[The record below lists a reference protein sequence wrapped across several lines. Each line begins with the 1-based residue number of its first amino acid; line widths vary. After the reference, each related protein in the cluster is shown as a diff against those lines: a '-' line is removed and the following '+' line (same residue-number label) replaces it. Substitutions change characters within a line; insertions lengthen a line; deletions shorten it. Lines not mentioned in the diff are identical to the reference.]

1 MEGPQTGVREVVS
14 GVSKTEVT
22 VGGRTISFETGR
34 LAKQASGSVLVRT
47 GDTMVLVTA
56 VVAASERNVDF
67 FPLTVDIEAGMY
79 AAGKIPGGFIKK
91 EGRPSDQSILNA
103 RLIDRP
109 IRPLWPKGFNRETHI
124 VATVLSVDKK
134 NPYDVLALT
143 GASAALCLS
152 EAPFGGPVGA
162 VRVAKVEGEWV
173 VNPTYEEID
182 QSPINLV
189 VAGTKDAIG
198 MVEAGCDEVDEADI
212 VAALEVA
219 HEAIKG
225 ICSGISAWAAEVGV
239 PKMEF
244 TPKVADRGLME
255 KIKESYGDRLIEAC
269 NVLDKH
275 GRAGALAALKQELV
289 SGWLPE
295 DATEEQIAEAAGVS
309 KAFDAVEKEHVR
321 KTIAV
326 DKKRP
331 DARGVDEIRPISCE
345 VSVAPR
351 THGSGLFTRGQTQ
364 VMTLLTLGAARDEQR
379 VDGLDIEE
387 SKRFMHHY
395 KFPPFSVGETG
406 FMRGPGR
413 REIGHGALAERAL
426 VPVVP
431 DEEQFP
437 YTIRLVSETLE
448 SNGSSSMASVCAS
461 TLAMMDAGVPIARP
475 VAGIAMGLIKEGDD
489 YVVLTDIA
497 GVEDHLGD
505 MDFKVAGTDRG
516 ITALQMDIKI
526 TGVTFEIMRDALA
539 RARKARLFIL
549 DRIAE
554 ALSGPRPE
562 LSEFAPRIATIRIDP
577 EKIGAVIGKGGET
590 IRGMEAEFECTI
602 DVAEDGLIKVFATDG
617 KLGDQCIQRIN
628 LLTRETQ
635 VGDIVEGHVASTTS
649 FGAFV
654 TLKPGT
660 DGLVHISRLADR
672 RVATVEEV
680 VNRGDLVRVEV
691 LDVQQQ
697 PGGKEKISLRLLEN
711 LSKKD
716 D

>member
-1 MEGPQTGVREVVS
+1 VTSGVSTREVV
-14 GVSKTEVT
+14 
-22 VGGRTISFETGR
+22 VGDKKISFETGR
-34 LAKQASGSVLVRT
+34 LAKQASGAVVVRS

-56 VVAASERNVDF
+56 VVAATERNVDF
-67 FPLTVDIEAGMY
+67 FPLTVDVEAGMY

-91 EGRPSDQSILNA
+91 EGRPSDQAILNA

-134 NPYDVLALT
+134 NPYDVLALV
-143 GASAALCLS
+143 GASAALSLS
-152 EAPFGGPVGA
+152 EAPFRGPVGA
-162 VRVAKVEGEWV
+162 VRVAKVDGEWV
-173 VNPTYEEID
+173 VNPTYEQIE
-182 QSPINLV
+182 QSPVNLV
-189 VAGTKDAIG
+189 VAGTRDAIG
-198 MVEAGCDEVDEADI
+198 MVEAGCDEVDESDI
-212 VAALEVA
+212 IAGLEVA
-219 HEAIKG
+219 HEAIKRQVDE
-225 ICSGISAWAAEVGV
+225 IAAWAAEVGV

-244 TPKVADRGLME
+244 AEKLPDRTLMDKIRVRAGAD
-255 KIKESYGDRLIEAC
+255 IEAAS

-275 GRAGALAALKQELV
+275 GRADALAALKQEVIAALV
-289 SGWLPE
+289 AE
-295 DATEEQIAEAAGVS
+295 DATQEVPDPALAAQLA
-309 KAFDAVEKEHVR
+309 KAFDAVEKEAVR
-321 KTIAV
+321 RSIAV

-331 DARGVDEIRPISCE
+331 DGRGADEIRAISCE
-345 VSVAPR
+345 VGVAPR

-364 VMTLLTLGAARDEQR
+364 VLTLLTLGAARDEQR
-379 VDGLDIEE
+379 IDGLDVEE

-426 VPVVP
+426 SPLIP
-431 DEEQFP
+431 DEETFP

-461 TLAMMDAGVPIARP
+461 TLALLDAGVPVERP

-505 MDFKVAGTDRG
+505 MDFKVAGTDQG

-526 TGVTFEIMRDALA
+526 SGVTFEIMRDALA

-549 DRIAE
+549 DRIA
-554 ALSGPRPE
+554 AAITGPRPE

-577 EKIGAVIGKGGET
+577 EKIGVVIGKGGET

-617 KLGDQCIQRIN
+617 KLGDGCIERIN

-635 VGDIVEGHVASTTS
+635 VGDIVEGRVASTTS

-660 DGLVHISRLADR
+660 DGLVHISRLADH
-672 RVATVEEV
+672 RVATVEDV

-691 LDVQQQ
+691 LEVQMQ
-697 PGGKEKISLRLLEN
+697 GGKEKISLRLLEN
-711 LSKKD
+711 LSKKEG
-716 D
+716 

>member
-1 MEGPQTGVREVVS
+1 VAS

-22 VGGRTISFETGR
+22 LGDKKISFETGK
-34 LAKQASGSVLVRT
+34 LAKQASGAVVVRS

-56 VVAASERNVDF
+56 VVASTERNVDF
-67 FPLTVDIEAGMY
+67 FPLTVDVEAGMY

-109 IRPLWPKGFNRETHI
+109 IRPLWPKGFNKETHI
-124 VATVLSVDKK
+124 VATVLSVDKT
-134 NPYDVLALT
+134 NPYDVLAVA

-152 EAPFGGPVGA
+152 EAPFQGPVGA
-162 VRVAKVEGEWV
+162 VRVAKVDGSWV
-173 VNPTYEEID
+173 VNPTFEEID
-182 QSPINLV
+182 QSPVNLV
-189 VAGTKDAIG
+189 VAGTSEAIG
-198 MVEAGCDEVDEADI
+198 MVEAGCEEVDEADI
-212 VAALEVA
+212 LAGLEVA
-219 HEAIKG
+219 HEAIKKECAA
-225 ICSGISAWAAEVGV
+225 ITAWAAEVGV

-244 TPKVADRGLME
+244 VEKLPDRLLMD
-255 KIKESYGDRLIEAC
+255 KIKARFAGDLQAAS

-275 GRAGALAALKQELV
+275 ERANAVAAVKQDCLATWPPAEGCADPAGETAALA
-289 SGWLPE
+289 
-295 DATEEQIAEAAGVS
+295 
-309 KAFDAVEKEHVR
+309 KAYDAVEKETVR
-321 KTIAV
+321 RAIAV

-331 DARGVDEIRPISCE
+331 DGRGVDEIRQIDCD
-345 VSVAPR
+345 VRVAPR

-364 VMTLLTLGAARDEQR
+364 VLTLLTLGAARDEQR
-379 VDGLDIEE
+379 IDGLDIEE

-426 VPVVP
+426 VPVIP
-431 DEEQFP
+431 DEEAFP

-461 TLAMMDAGVPIARP
+461 TLALMDAGVPIARP
-475 VAGIAMGLIKEGDD
+475 VAGIAMGLIKEKDD

-505 MDFKVAGTDRG
+505 MDFKVAGTDKG

-526 TGVTFEIMRDALA
+526 KGVTFAIMKDALE
-539 RARKARLFIL
+539 RARKARLFLL
-549 DRIAE
+549 DKITQAISAPRE
-554 ALSGPRPE
+554 QLSD
-562 LSEFAPRIATIRIDP
+562 FAPRIGTIRIDP
-577 EKIGAVIGKGGET
+577 DKIGAVIGKGGET
-590 IRGMEAEFECTI
+590 IRGMEAEFDCTI
-602 DVAEDGLIKVFATDG
+602 DVAEDGLVKVFASDG
-617 KLGDQCIQRIN
+617 KLGDACIERIG
-628 LLTRETQ
+628 LLTRDTQ
-635 VGDIVEGHVASTTS
+635 VGDIVEGRVASTTS

-660 DGLVHISRLADR
+660 DGLIHISRLADH
-672 RVATVEEV
+672 RVNVVEDV

-697 PGGKEKISLRLLEN
+697 GGKEKISLRLLEN
-711 LSKKD
+711 ISAKEGRAS
-716 D
+716 

>member
-1 MEGPQTGVREVVS
+1 VSS
-14 GVSKTEVT
+14 GVSTTQVT
-22 VGGRTISFETGR
+22 AGDRIITFETGR
-34 LAKQASGSVLVRT
+34 LAKQASGAVLVRS

-56 VVAASERNVDF
+56 VVAATERNVDF
-67 FPLTVDIEAGMY
+67 FPLTVDVEAGMY

-134 NPYDVLALT
+134 NPYDVLAVT

-152 EAPFGGPVGA
+152 EAPFMGPVGA
-162 VRVAKVEGEWV
+162 VRVAKIDGAWV

-182 QSPINLV
+182 LSPVNLV

-198 MVEAGCDEVDEADI
+198 MVEAGCEEVDEADI
-212 VAALEVA
+212 IAGLEVA

-225 ICSGISAWAAEVGV
+225 ICAGISAWAAEVGV

-244 TPKVADRGLME
+244 AEKLPDRALME
-255 KIKESYGDRLIEAC
+255 KIKARAGAEIVEAC
-269 NVLDKH
+269 YLPDKH
-275 GRAGALAALKQELV
+275 GRADALANLKQDLATT
-289 SGWLPE
+289 WAPE
-295 DATEEQIAEAAGVS
+295 GASEEQAAEAALVA
-309 KAFDAVEKEHVR
+309 KTFDAVEKEIVR
-321 KTIAV
+321 RSIAV
-326 DKKRP
+326 EKKRP
-331 DARGVDEIRPISCE
+331 DGRGVDEIRPISCE

-364 VMTLLTLGAARDEQR
+364 VLTLLTLGAARDEQR
-379 VDGLDIEE
+379 IDGLDIEE

-426 VPVVP
+426 VPLVP
-431 DEEQFP
+431 NEETFP

-461 TLAMMDAGVPIARP
+461 TLALMDAGVPIERP

-505 MDFKVAGTDRG
+505 MDFKVAGTDKG

-526 TGVTFEIMRDALA
+526 SGVTFDIMRDALA

-554 ALSGPRPE
+554 AISGPRPE
-562 LSEFAPRIATIRIDP
+562 LSDFAPRIGTVRIDP
-577 EKIGAVIGKGGET
+577 EKIGMVIGKGGET

-617 KLGDQCIQRIN
+617 KLGDACVERIS
-628 LLTRETQ
+628 LLTRETEA
-635 VGDIVEGHVASTTS
+635 GDIVEGRVASTTS

-660 DGLVHISRLADR
+660 DGLIHISRLSDR

-711 LSKKD
+711 LSKKEG
-716 D
+716 

>member
-1 MEGPQTGVREVVS
+1 MAS
-14 GVSKTEVT
+14 GVSRTEVT
-22 VGGRTISFETGR
+22 VGDKTISFETGQ
-34 LAKQASGSVLVRT
+34 LAKQASGAVVVRT

-56 VVAASERNVDF
+56 VVAANERNVDF
-67 FPLTVDIEAGMY
+67 FPLTVDVEAGMY

-91 EGRPSDQSILNA
+91 EGRASDQSILNA

-134 NPYDVLALT
+134 NPYDVLAVT

-152 EAPFGGPVGA
+152 EAPFGGPVAA
-162 VRVAKVEGEWV
+162 VRVVKVDDAWI
-173 VNPTYEEID
+173 VNPTYEEIE
-182 QSPINLV
+182 QSPVNLV

-198 MVEAGCDEVDEADI
+198 MVEAGCEEVDEADI
-212 VAALEVA
+212 IAGIEVA
-219 HEAIKG
+219 HDAIKK
-225 ICSGISAWAAEVGV
+225 ICAVITTWAAEVGV

-244 TPKVADRGLME
+244 APRVPDRALMDKVNARVGS
-255 KIKESYGDRLIEAC
+255 KIAEAS

-275 GRAGALAALKQELV
+275 GRSDALAALKQELV
-289 SGWLPE
+289 ANWLPAE
-295 DATEEQIAEAAGVS
+295 PSEAEIAEAASVA
-309 KAFDAVEKEHVR
+309 KAFDAVEKEYVR
-321 KTIAV
+321 RSIAV

-331 DARGVDEIRPISCE
+331 DGRGADEIRQITCD
-345 VSVAPR
+345 VSYAPR
-351 THGSGLFTRGQTQ
+351 THGSGLFTRGETQ
-364 VMTLLTLGAARDEQR
+364 VLTLLTLGAARDEQR
-379 VDGLDIEE
+379 IDGLDIEE

-395 KFPPFSVGETG
+395 KFPPFSVGEAG

-431 DEEQFP
+431 DEEKFP

-461 TLAMMDAGVPIARP
+461 TLALMDAGVPIASP
-475 VAGIAMGLIKEGDD
+475 VAGIAMGLVKEGDD

-505 MDFKVAGTDRG
+505 MDFKVAGTAQG

-526 TGVTFEIMRDALA
+526 TGVTFDIMRDALA
-539 RARKARLFIL
+539 RAKKARLFIL
-549 DRIAE
+549 DR
-554 ALSGPRPE
+554 
-562 LSEFAPRIATIRIDP
+562 
-577 EKIGAVIGKGGET
+577 
-590 IRGMEAEFECTI
+590 
-602 DVAEDGLIKVFATDG
+602 IKVFATDG
-617 KLGDQCIQRIN
+617 KLGDGCIERIG

-635 VGDIVEGHVASTTS
+635 VGDIVDGRVASTTS

-660 DGLVHISRLADR
+660 DGLVHISRLADH
-672 RVATVEEV
+672 RVNVVEDV

-691 LDVQQQ
+691 LDVQIQ
-697 PGGKEKISLRLLEN
+697 GGKEKISLKLLEN
-711 LSKKD
+711 LSKGLDSK
-716 D
+716 

>member
-1 MEGPQTGVREVVS
+1 MTSGVSTREVV
-14 GVSKTEVT
+14 
-22 VGGRTISFETGR
+22 VGDKKISFETGR
-34 LAKQASGSVLVRT
+34 LAKQASGAVVVRS

-56 VVAASERNVDF
+56 VVAATERNVDF
-67 FPLTVDIEAGMY
+67 FPLTVDVEAGMY

-91 EGRPSDQSILNA
+91 EGRPSDQAILNA

-134 NPYDVLALT
+134 NPYDVLALV
-143 GASAALCLS
+143 GASAALSLS
-152 EAPFGGPVGA
+152 EAPFRGPVGA
-162 VRVAKVEGEWV
+162 VRVAKVDGEWV
-173 VNPTYEEID
+173 VNPTYEQIE
-182 QSPINLV
+182 QSPVNLV
-189 VAGTKDAIG
+189 VAGTRDAIG
-198 MVEAGCDEVDEADI
+198 MVEAGCDEVDESDI
-212 VAALEVA
+212 IAGLEVA
-219 HEAIKG
+219 HEAIKRQVDE
-225 ICSGISAWAAEVGV
+225 IAAWAAEVGV

-244 TPKVADRGLME
+244 AEKLPDRTLMDKIRVRVGAD
-255 KIKESYGDRLIEAC
+255 IEAAS

-275 GRAGALAALKQELV
+275 GRADALAALKQEVIAALV
-289 SGWLPE
+289 AE
-295 DATEEQIAEAAGVS
+295 DATQEVPDPALAAQLA
-309 KAFDAVEKEHVR
+309 KAFDAVEKETVR
-321 KTIAV
+321 RSIAV

-331 DARGVDEIRPISCE
+331 DGRGADEIRAISCE
-345 VSVAPR
+345 VGVAPR

-364 VMTLLTLGAARDEQR
+364 VLTLLTLGAARDEQR
-379 VDGLDIEE
+379 IDGLDLEE

-426 VPVVP
+426 SPLIP
-431 DEEQFP
+431 DEETFP

-461 TLAMMDAGVPIARP
+461 TLALLDAGVPVERP

-505 MDFKVAGTDRG
+505 MDFKVAGTEQG

-526 TGVTFEIMRDALA
+526 SGVTFEIMRDALA

-549 DRIAE
+549 DRIA
-554 ALSGPRPE
+554 AAITGPRPE

-577 EKIGAVIGKGGET
+577 EKIGVVIGKGGET

-617 KLGDQCIQRIN
+617 KLGDGCIERIN

-635 VGDIVEGHVASTTS
+635 VGDIVEGRVASTTS

-660 DGLVHISRLADR
+660 DGLVHISRLADH
-672 RVATVEEV
+672 RVATVEDV

-691 LDVQQQ
+691 LEVQMQ
-697 PGGKEKISLRLLEN
+697 GGKEKISLRLLEN
-711 LSKKD
+711 LSKKEG
-716 D
+716 

>member
-1 MEGPQTGVREVVS
+1 VGS
-14 GVSKTEVT
+14 GVSRTEVT
-22 VGGRTISFETGR
+22 LGDKKISFETGR
-34 LAKQASGSVLVRT
+34 LAKQASGAVVVRS

-56 VVAASERNVDF
+56 VVASNERNVDF
-67 FPLTVDIEAGMY
+67 FPLTVDVEAGMY
-79 AAGKIPGGFIKK
+79 AAGKIPGGFIKR
-91 EGRPSDQSILNA
+91 EGRASDQAILNA

-109 IRPLWPKGFNRETHI
+109 IRPLWPKGFNKETHI
-124 VATVLSVDKK
+124 VATVLSVDKT
-134 NPYDVLALT
+134 NPYDVLAVA
-143 GASAALCLS
+143 GASAALSIS
-152 EAPFGGPVGA
+152 EAPFDGPVGA
-162 VRVAKVEGEWV
+162 VRVAKVDGSWV
-173 VNPTYEEID
+173 VNPTYDEID
-182 QSPINLV
+182 RSPVNLV
-189 VAGTKDAIG
+189 VAGTSQAIG
-198 MVEAGCDEVDEADI
+198 MVEAGCEEVDEADI
-212 VAALEVA
+212 LAGLEVA
-219 HEAIKG
+219 HEAIKKQVEA
-225 ICSGISAWAAEVGV
+225 IRVWAAEVGV

-244 TPKVADRGLME
+244 AAKLPDALLMD
-255 KIKESYGDRLIEAC
+255 KIRARFGGQIEQAS

-275 GRAGALAALKQELV
+275 ERSNAVAAVKQEVLAAWPPAE
-289 SGWLPE
+289 GAE
-295 DATEEQIAEAAGVS
+295 DAVAEAAALA
-309 KAFDAVEKEHVR
+309 KAFDAVEKETVR
-321 KTIAV
+321 RVIAV

-331 DARGVDEIRPISCE
+331 DGRAVDEIRAIDCD
-345 VSVAPR
+345 VRVAPR

-364 VMTLLTLGAARDEQR
+364 VLTLLTLGAARDEQR
-379 VDGLDIEE
+379 IDGLDIEE

-395 KFPPFSVGETG
+395 KFPPFSVGEAG

-426 VPVVP
+426 SPLIP
-431 DEEQFP
+431 DEEAFP

-461 TLAMMDAGVPIARP
+461 TLALMDAGVPIARP
-475 VAGIAMGLIKEGDD
+475 VAGIAMGLVKEKDE

-526 TGVTFEIMRDALA
+526 TGVTFAIMKDALE

-549 DRIAE
+549 DKITSAIS
-554 ALSGPRPE
+554 APRSE

-617 KLGDQCIQRIN
+617 KLGDGCIERIG

-635 VGDIVEGHVASTTS
+635 VGDIVEGRVASTTS

-680 VNRGDLVRVEV
+680 VNRGDLVKVEV

-697 PGGKEKISLRLLEN
+697 GGKEKISLRLLEN
-711 LSKKD
+711 LSAKEGSAD
-716 D
+716 

>member
-1 MEGPQTGVREVVS
+1 MAS

-22 VGGRTISFETGR
+22 LGDKKISFETGK
-34 LAKQASGSVLVRT
+34 LAKQASGAVVVRS

-56 VVAASERNVDF
+56 VVASTERNVDF
-67 FPLTVDIEAGMY
+67 FPLTVDVEAGMY

-109 IRPLWPKGFNRETHI
+109 IRPLWPKGFNKETHI
-124 VATVLSVDKK
+124 VATVLSVDKT
-134 NPYDVLALT
+134 NPYDVLAVA

-152 EAPFGGPVGA
+152 EAPFQGPVGA
-162 VRVAKVEGEWV
+162 VRVAKVDGSWV
-173 VNPTYEEID
+173 VNPTFEEID
-182 QSPINLV
+182 QSPVNLV
-189 VAGTKDAIG
+189 VAGTSEAIG
-198 MVEAGCDEVDEADI
+198 MVEAGCEEVDEADI
-212 VAALEVA
+212 LAGLEVA
-219 HEAIKG
+219 HEAIKKECAA
-225 ICSGISAWAAEVGV
+225 ITAWAAEVGV

-244 TPKVADRGLME
+244 VEKLPDRLLMD
-255 KIKESYGDRLIEAC
+255 KIKARFAGDLQAAS

-275 GRAGALAALKQELV
+275 ERANAVAAVKQDCLATWPPAEGCADPAGETAALA
-289 SGWLPE
+289 
-295 DATEEQIAEAAGVS
+295 
-309 KAFDAVEKEHVR
+309 KAYDAVEKETVR
-321 KTIAV
+321 RAIAV

-331 DARGVDEIRPISCE
+331 DGRGVDEIRQIDCD
-345 VSVAPR
+345 VRVAPR

-364 VMTLLTLGAARDEQR
+364 VLTLLTLGAARDEQR
-379 VDGLDIEE
+379 IDGLDIEE

-426 VPVVP
+426 VPVIP
-431 DEEQFP
+431 DEEAFP

-461 TLAMMDAGVPIARP
+461 TLALMDAGVPIARP
-475 VAGIAMGLIKEGDD
+475 VAGIAMGLIKEKDD

-505 MDFKVAGTDRG
+505 MDFKVAGTDKG

-526 TGVTFEIMRDALA
+526 KGVTFAIMKDALE
-539 RARKARLFIL
+539 RARKARLFLL
-549 DRIAE
+549 DKITQAISAPRE
-554 ALSGPRPE
+554 QLSD
-562 LSEFAPRIATIRIDP
+562 FAPRIGTIRIDP
-577 EKIGAVIGKGGET
+577 DKIGAVIGKGGET
-590 IRGMEAEFECTI
+590 IRGMEAEFDCTI
-602 DVAEDGLIKVFATDG
+602 DVAEDGLVKVFASDG
-617 KLGDQCIQRIN
+617 KLGDACIERIG
-628 LLTRETQ
+628 LLTRDTQ
-635 VGDIVEGHVASTTS
+635 VGDIVEGRVASTTS

-660 DGLVHISRLADR
+660 DGLIHISRLADH
-672 RVATVEEV
+672 RVNVVEDV
-680 VNRGDLVRVEV
+680 VNRGDLMRVEV

-697 PGGKEKISLRLLEN
+697 GGKEKISLRLLEN
-711 LSKKD
+711 ISAKEGRAS
-716 D
+716 

>member
-1 MEGPQTGVREVVS
+1 MAS
-14 GVSKTEVT
+14 GISAVEVT
-22 VGGRTISFETGR
+22 VGDRKITFETGK
-34 LAKQASGSVLVRT
+34 LAKQASGAVVVRS

-56 VVAASERNVDF
+56 VVAATERNVDF
-67 FPLTVDIEAGMY
+67 FPLTVDVEAGMY

-91 EGRPSDQSILNA
+91 EGRPSDQAILNA

-124 VATVLSVDKK
+124 VATVLSVDRT
-134 NPYDVLALT
+134 NPYDVLALV
-143 GASAALCLS
+143 GASAALSLS
-152 EAPFGGPVGA
+152 EAPFHGPVGA
-162 VRVAKVEGEWV
+162 VRVAKIDGAWV

-182 QSPINLV
+182 QSPVNLV
-189 VAGTKDAIG
+189 VAGTADAIG

-212 VAALEVA
+212 IAGLEVA
-219 HEAIKG
+219 HEAIKKQVEV
-225 ICSGISAWAAEVGV
+225 IRQWASEVGV

-244 TPKVADRGLME
+244 AEKLPDQLLMD
-255 KIKESYGDRLIEAC
+255 KIKARFAGEIVQASS
-269 NVLDKH
+269 VLDKH
-275 GRAGALAALKQELV
+275 DRANAVAAVKQQALAAWPP
-289 SGWLPE
+289 SPE
-295 DATEEQIAEAAGVS
+295 STDAALEVAQLS
-309 KAFDAVEKEHVR
+309 KAFDAVEKETVR
-321 KTIAV
+321 RLIAV

-331 DARGVDEIRPISCE
+331 DGRGVDEIRALNCE
-345 VSVAPR
+345 VGLAPR

-364 VMTLLTLGAARDEQR
+364 VLTLLTLGAARDEQR
-379 VDGLDIEE
+379 VDGLDVEE

-426 VPVVP
+426 IPVIP
-431 DEEQFP
+431 DEEKFP

-448 SNGSSSMASVCAS
+448 SNGSSSMASVCGS
-461 TLAMMDAGVPIARP
+461 TLALMDAGVPIERP
-475 VAGIAMGLIKEGDD
+475 VAGIAMGLIKEMDD

-505 MDFKVAGTDRG
+505 MDFKVAGTDKG

-526 TGVTFEIMRDALA
+526 KGVTFAIMKDALE

-549 DRIAE
+549 DAMGKAIGA
-554 ALSGPRPE
+554 PRTE
-562 LSEFAPRIATIRIDP
+562 LSDFAPRIATIRIDP

-602 DVAEDGLIKVFATDG
+602 DVAEDGLVKVFATDG
-617 KLGDQCIQRIN
+617 KLGDACIERIHV
-628 LLTRETQ
+628 LTKNME
-635 VGDIVEGHVASTTS
+635 VGDIVEGRVASTTS

-660 DGLVHISRLADR
+660 DGLVHISRLADH
-672 RVATVEEV
+672 RVGTVEEV

-691 LDVQQQ
+691 LDVQMQN
-697 PGGKEKISLRLLEN
+697 GKEKISLRLLEN
-711 LSKKD
+711 ISQKEGSAD
-716 D
+716 

>member
-1 MEGPQTGVREVVS
+1 MTSGVSTREVV
-14 GVSKTEVT
+14 
-22 VGGRTISFETGR
+22 VGDKKISFETGR
-34 LAKQASGSVLVRT
+34 LAKQASGAVVVRS

-56 VVAASERNVDF
+56 VVAATERNVDF
-67 FPLTVDIEAGMY
+67 FPLTVDVEAGMY

-91 EGRPSDQSILNA
+91 EGRPSDQAILNA

-134 NPYDVLALT
+134 NPYDVLALV
-143 GASAALCLS
+143 GASAALSLS
-152 EAPFGGPVGA
+152 EAPFRGPVGA
-162 VRVAKVEGEWV
+162 VRVAKVDGEWV
-173 VNPTYEEID
+173 VNPTYEQIE
-182 QSPINLV
+182 QSPVNLV
-189 VAGTKDAIG
+189 VAGTRDAIG
-198 MVEAGCDEVDEADI
+198 MVEAGCDEVDESDI
-212 VAALEVA
+212 IAGLEVA
-219 HEAIKG
+219 HEAIKRQVDE
-225 ICSGISAWAAEVGV
+225 IAAWAAEVGL

-244 TPKVADRGLME
+244 AEKLPDRTLMDKIRVRAGAD
-255 KIKESYGDRLIEAC
+255 IEAAS

-275 GRAGALAALKQELV
+275 GRADALAALKQEVIAALV
-289 SGWLPE
+289 AE
-295 DATEEQIAEAAGVS
+295 DATQEVPDPALAAQLA
-309 KAFDAVEKEHVR
+309 KAFDAVEKETVR
-321 KTIAV
+321 RSIAV

-331 DARGVDEIRPISCE
+331 DGRGADEIRAISCE
-345 VSVAPR
+345 VGVAPR

-364 VMTLLTLGAARDEQR
+364 VLTLLTLGAARDEQR
-379 VDGLDIEE
+379 IDGLDVEE

-426 VPVVP
+426 SPLIP
-431 DEEQFP
+431 DEETFP

-461 TLAMMDAGVPIARP
+461 TLALLDAGVPVERP

-505 MDFKVAGTDRG
+505 MDFKVAGTDQG

-526 TGVTFEIMRDALA
+526 SGVTFEIMRDALA

-549 DRIAE
+549 DRIA
-554 ALSGPRPE
+554 AAITGPRPE

-577 EKIGAVIGKGGET
+577 EKIGVVIGKGGET

-617 KLGDQCIQRIN
+617 KLGDGCIERIN

-635 VGDIVEGHVASTTS
+635 VGDIVEGRVASTTS

-660 DGLVHISRLADR
+660 DGLVHISRLADH
-672 RVATVEEV
+672 RVATVEDV

-691 LDVQQQ
+691 LEVQMQ
-697 PGGKEKISLRLLEN
+697 GGKEKISLRLLEN
-711 LSKKD
+711 LSKKEG
-716 D
+716 

>member
-1 MEGPQTGVREVVS
+1 VVS
-14 GVSKTEVT
+14 GVSRTEVT
-22 VGGRTISFETGR
+22 LGDKKISFETGR
-34 LAKQASGSVLVRT
+34 LAKQASGAVVVRS

-56 VVAASERNVDF
+56 VVANNERNVDF
-67 FPLTVDIEAGMY
+67 FPLTVDVEAGMY

-91 EGRPSDQSILNA
+91 EGRPSDQAILNA

-109 IRPLWPKGFNRETHI
+109 IRPLWPKGFNKETHI
-124 VATVLSVDKK
+124 VATVLSVDKT
-134 NPYDVLALT
+134 NPYDVLALA
-143 GASAALCLS
+143 GASAALSLS
-152 EAPFGGPVGA
+152 EAPFLGPVGA
-162 VRVAKVEGEWV
+162 VRVAKVDGSWV
-173 VNPTYEEID
+173 VNPTFEEID
-182 QSPINLV
+182 QSPVNLV
-189 VAGTKDAIG
+189 VAGTAEAIG
-198 MVEAGCDEVDEADI
+198 MVEAGCDEVDEAEVI
-212 VAALEVA
+212 AGLEVA
-219 HEAIKG
+219 HEAIKKQVEVIG
-225 ICSGISAWAAEVGV
+225 RWAAEVGV

-244 TPKVADRGLME
+244 AEKLTDRLLMD
-255 KIKESYGDRLIEAC
+255 KIKARFGGEIELAS

-275 GRAGALAALKQELV
+275 ARADAVAAVKQEVLAA
-289 SGWLPE
+289 WPPAE
-295 DATEEQIAEAAGVS
+295 DAEDPAVETAQLA
-309 KAFDAVEKEHVR
+309 KAFDAVEKETVR
-321 KTIAV
+321 RVIAV

-331 DARGVDEIRPISCE
+331 DGREADEIRDISCD
-345 VSVAPR
+345 VRVAPR

-364 VMTLLTLGAARDEQR
+364 VLTLLTLGAARDEQR
-379 VDGLDIEE
+379 IDGLDIEE

-426 VPVVP
+426 FPLIP
-431 DEEQFP
+431 DEEAFP

-461 TLAMMDAGVPIARP
+461 TLALMDAGVPIARP
-475 VAGIAMGLIKEGDD
+475 VAGIAMGLVKEKDD
-489 YVVLTDIA
+489 YIVLTDIA

-526 TGVTFEIMRDALA
+526 SGVTFAILRDALE
-539 RARKARLFIL
+539 RARRARLFIL
-549 DRIAE
+549 GKITDTISA
-554 ALSGPRPE
+554 PRAE
-562 LSEFAPRIATIRIDP
+562 LSDFAPRIATIRIDP

-602 DVAEDGLIKVFATDG
+602 DVAEDGLVKVFATDG
-617 KLGDQCIQRIN
+617 KLGDACIERIG
-628 LLTRETQ
+628 LLTRDTQ
-635 VGDIVEGHVASTTS
+635 AGDIVEGRVASTTS

-672 RVATVEEV
+672 RVGTVEEV

-691 LDVQQQ
+691 LDVQNQ
-697 PGGKEKISLRLLEN
+697 GGKEKISLRLLEN

-716 D
+716 GGVD

>member
-1 MEGPQTGVREVVS
+1 MANGLSR
-14 GVSKTEVT
+14 TEVT
-22 VGGRTISFETGR
+22 IGDRTITFETGQ
-34 LAKQASGSVLVRT
+34 LAKQASGAVVIRT

-56 VVAASERNVDF
+56 VVAANERNVDF
-67 FPLTVDIEAGMY
+67 FPLTVDVEAGMY

-91 EGRPSDQSILNA
+91 EGRANDHSILTA

-134 NPYDVLALT
+134 NPYDVLAVT

-152 EAPFGGPVGA
+152 QAPFGGPVAA
-162 VRVAKVEGEWV
+162 VRVVKVEDAWI
-173 VNPTYEEID
+173 VNPTYEEIE
-182 QSPINLV
+182 QSPVNLV

-198 MVEAGCDEVDEADI
+198 MVEAGCEEVDEADI
-212 VAALEVA
+212 IAGLEVA
-219 HEAIKG
+219 HEAIKK
-225 ICSGISAWAAEVGV
+225 ICAAITAWAAEVGV

-244 TPKVADRGLME
+244 APRVPDRALMDKVKARVGD
-255 KIKESYGDRLIEAC
+255 KIGEAS

-275 GRAGALAALKQELV
+275 GRYDALGTLKQELIAN
-289 SGWLPE
+289 WLPAE
-295 DATEEQIAEAAGVS
+295 PSDVEIAEAANVA
-309 KAFDAVEKEHVR
+309 KAFDAVEKEYVR
-321 KTIAV
+321 KAIAV

-331 DARGVDEIRPISCE
+331 DGRGVDEIRKITCD
-345 VSVAPR
+345 VRYAPR
-351 THGSGLFTRGQTQ
+351 THGSGLFTRGETQ
-364 VMTLLTLGAARDEQR
+364 VLTLLTLGAARDEQR
-379 VDGLDIEE
+379 VDGLDVEE

-395 KFPPFSVGETG
+395 KFPPFSVGEAG

-431 DEEQFP
+431 NEETFP

-461 TLAMMDAGVPIARP
+461 TLALMDAGVPISSP

-505 MDFKVAGTDRG
+505 MDFKVAGTEKG
-516 ITALQMDIKI
+516 STALQMDIKI
-526 TGVTFEIMRDALA
+526 SGVTFDIMRDALA
-539 RARKARLFIL
+539 RAKKARLFIL
-549 DRIAE
+549 DRIHDAI
-554 ALSGPRPE
+554 AGPRTE
-562 LSEFAPRIATIRIDP
+562 LSDFAPRIATIRIDP

-617 KLGDQCIQRIN
+617 KLGDQCIERIG
-628 LLTRETQ
+628 LLTRETK
-635 VGDIVEGHVASTTS
+635 VGDIVDGRVASTTS

-660 DGLVHISRLADR
+660 DGLVHISRLADH
-672 RVATVEEV
+672 RVNVVEDV

-691 LDVQQQ
+691 LEVQMQ
-697 PGGKEKISLRLLEN
+697 GGKEKISLKLLEN
-711 LSKKD
+711 LSAKEG
-716 D
+716 

>member
-1 MEGPQTGVREVVS
+1 VAS
-14 GVSKTEVT
+14 GVSTAEVT
-22 VGGRTISFETGR
+22 LGNKKISFETGR
-34 LAKQASGSVLVRT
+34 LAKQASGAVVVRS

-56 VVAASERNVDF
+56 VVASNERNVDF
-67 FPLTVDIEAGMY
+67 FPLTVDVEAGMY

-91 EGRPSDQSILNA
+91 EGRPSDQAILNA

-109 IRPLWPKGFNRETHI
+109 IRPLWPKGFNKETHI

-134 NPYDVLALT
+134 NPYDVLALA
-143 GASAALCLS
+143 GASAALSLS
-152 EAPFGGPVGA
+152 EAPFMGPVGA
-162 VRVAKVEGEWV
+162 VRVAKVDGSWV
-173 VNPTYEEID
+173 INPTYEEID
-182 QSPINLV
+182 QSLVNLV
-189 VAGTKDAIG
+189 VAGTADAIG
-198 MVEAGCDEVDEADI
+198 MVEAGCEEVDEADVI
-212 VAALEVA
+212 AGLEVA
-219 HEAIKG
+219 HEAIKKQVEVIRIWG
-225 ICSGISAWAAEVGV
+225 AEVGV

-244 TPKVADRGLME
+244 AEKQPDRLLMD
-255 KIKESYGDRLIEAC
+255 KIKARFGGEIVEAS

-275 GRAGALAALKQELV
+275 ERANAIAALKEQV
-289 SGWLPE
+289 VATWPPAVGSE
-295 DATEEQIAEAAGVS
+295 DPVGEAAQLA
-309 KAFDAVEKEHVR
+309 KAFDAVEKETVR
-321 KTIAV
+321 RAIAI

-331 DARGVDEIRPISCE
+331 DGRGVDEIRDISCD
-345 VSVAPR
+345 VRVAPR

-364 VMTLLTLGAARDEQR
+364 VLTLLTLGAARDEQR
-379 VDGLDIEE
+379 VDGLDLEE

-426 VPVVP
+426 FPVVP
-431 DEEQFP
+431 DEETFP

-461 TLAMMDAGVPIARP
+461 TLALMDAGVPIARP
-475 VAGIAMGLIKEGDD
+475 VAGIAMGLIKEQDD

-505 MDFKVAGTDRG
+505 MDFKVAGTDKG

-526 TGVTFEIMRDALA
+526 KGVTFEIMKDALE
-539 RARKARLFIL
+539 RARKARMFIL
-549 DRIAE
+549 GKISE
-554 ALSGPRPE
+554 SIPGPRVE

-617 KLGDQCIQRIN
+617 KLGDGCIERIR
-628 LLTRETQ
+628 LLTRETE
-635 VGDIVEGHVASTTS
+635 VGDIVEGRVASTTS

-654 TLKPGT
+654 TLKPGS
-660 DGLVHISRLADR
+660 DGLIHISRLTDH
-672 RVATVEEV
+672 RVGTVEEV

-691 LDVQQQ
+691 LDVQSQ
-697 PGGKEKISLRLLEN
+697 GGKEKISLRLLEN
-711 LSKKD
+711 LSAKEGSVD
-716 D
+716 

>member
-1 MEGPQTGVREVVS
+1 MAS
-14 GVSKTEVT
+14 GISAVEVT
-22 VGGRTISFETGR
+22 VGDKKITFETGK
-34 LAKQASGSVLVRT
+34 LAKQASGAVVVRS

-56 VVAASERNVDF
+56 VVAATERNVDF
-67 FPLTVDIEAGMY
+67 FPLTVDVEAGMY

-91 EGRPSDQSILNA
+91 EGRPSDQAILNA

-124 VATVLSVDKK
+124 VATVLSVDRT
-134 NPYDVLALT
+134 NPYDVLALV
-143 GASAALCLS
+143 GASAALSLS
-152 EAPFGGPVGA
+152 EAPFHGPVGA
-162 VRVAKVEGEWV
+162 VRVAKIDGAWV

-182 QSPINLV
+182 QSPVNLV
-189 VAGTKDAIG
+189 VAGTADAIG

-212 VAALEVA
+212 IAGLEVA
-219 HEAIKG
+219 HEAIKKQVEV
-225 ICSGISAWAAEVGV
+225 IRRWASEVGV

-244 TPKVADRGLME
+244 AEKLPDQLLMD
-255 KIKESYGDRLIEAC
+255 KIKARFAGEIVQASS
-269 NVLDKH
+269 VLDKH
-275 GRAGALAALKQELV
+275 DRANAVAAVKQQALAAWPP
-289 SGWLPE
+289 SPE
-295 DATEEQIAEAAGVS
+295 STDAVLEISQLS
-309 KAFDAVEKEHVR
+309 KAFDAVEKETVR
-321 KTIAV
+321 RLIAV

-331 DARGVDEIRPISCE
+331 DGRGVDEIRALNCE
-345 VSVAPR
+345 VGLAPR

-364 VMTLLTLGAARDEQR
+364 VLTLLTLGAARDEQR
-379 VDGLDIEE
+379 VDGLDVEE

-426 VPVVP
+426 IPVIP
-431 DEEQFP
+431 DEEKFP

-448 SNGSSSMASVCAS
+448 SNGSSSMASVCGS
-461 TLAMMDAGVPIARP
+461 TLALMDAGVPIERP
-475 VAGIAMGLIKEGDD
+475 VAGIAMGLIKEMDD

-505 MDFKVAGTDRG
+505 MDFKVAGTDKG

-526 TGVTFEIMRDALA
+526 KGVTFAIMKDALE

-549 DRIAE
+549 DAMGKAIGA
-554 ALSGPRPE
+554 PRTE
-562 LSEFAPRIATIRIDP
+562 LSDFAPRIATIRIDP

-602 DVAEDGLIKVFATDG
+602 DVAEDGLVKVFATDG
-617 KLGDQCIQRIN
+617 KLGDACIERIHV
-628 LLTRETQ
+628 LTKNME
-635 VGDIVEGHVASTTS
+635 VGDIVEGRVASTTS

-660 DGLVHISRLADR
+660 DGLVHISRLADH
-672 RVATVEEV
+672 RVGTVEEV

-691 LDVQQQ
+691 LDVQMQN
-697 PGGKEKISLRLLEN
+697 GKEKISLRLLEN
-711 LSKKD
+711 ISQKEGSAD
-716 D
+716 

>member
-1 MEGPQTGVREVVS
+1 MAS
-14 GVSKTEVT
+14 GVSRTEVT
-22 VGGRTISFETGR
+22 LGDKTITFETGR
-34 LAKQASGSVLVRT
+34 LAKQASGAVVVRS

-56 VVAASERNVDF
+56 VVASTERNVDF
-67 FPLTVDIEAGMY
+67 FPLTVDVEAGMY
-79 AAGKIPGGFIKK
+79 AAGKIPGGFIKR
-91 EGRPSDQSILNA
+91 EGRASDQAILNA

-109 IRPLWPKGFNRETHI
+109 IRPLWPKGFNKETHI
-124 VATVLSVDKK
+124 VATVLSVDKT
-134 NPYDVLALT
+134 NPYDVLAVS
-143 GASAALCLS
+143 GASAALSLS
-152 EAPFGGPVGA
+152 EAPFLGPVGA
-162 VRVAKVEGEWV
+162 VRVGKVDGQWV
-173 VNPTYEEID
+173 INPTYEEID
-182 QSPINLV
+182 KSPVNLV
-189 VAGTKDAIG
+189 VAGTAEAIG
-198 MVEAGCDEVDEADI
+198 MVEAGCEEVGEADM
-212 VAALEVA
+212 LEGLQVA
-219 HEAIKG
+219 HEAIKKQVEA
-225 ICSGISAWAAEVGV
+225 IRAWAAEVGA
-239 PKMEF
+239 
-244 TPKVADRGLME
+244 PKVEFVE
-255 KIKESYGDRLIEAC
+255 KLPDPVLVEGIRARFGVAIEQAS

-275 GRAGALAALKQELV
+275 ERANAVAAVKQEVLATWPPADDAEDPAAEAVALA
-289 SGWLPE
+289 
-295 DATEEQIAEAAGVS
+295 
-309 KAFDAVEKEHVR
+309 KAFDAVEKETVR
-321 KTIAV
+321 RVIAV

-331 DARGVDEIRPISCE
+331 DGRGVDEIRPIECD
-345 VSVAPR
+345 VKVAPR

-364 VMTLLTLGAARDEQR
+364 VLTLLTLGAARDEQR
-379 VDGLDIEE
+379 IDGLDIEE

-426 VPVVP
+426 LPLIP
-431 DEEQFP
+431 DEETFP

-461 TLAMMDAGVPIARP
+461 TLALMDAGVPIARP
-475 VAGIAMGLIKEGDD
+475 VAGIAMGLVKEGDD

-526 TGVTFEIMRDALA
+526 TGVTPEILKDALE

-549 DRIAE
+549 DQITGVLNA
-554 ALSGPRPE
+554 PRPH
-562 LSEFAPRIATIRIDP
+562 LSDFAPRIGTIRIDP
-577 EKIGAVIGKGGET
+577 EKIGAVIGKGGDT

-617 KLGDQCIQRIN
+617 RLGDECLERIS
-628 LLTRETQ
+628 LLTRDTQ
-635 VGDIVEGHVASTTS
+635 VGDIVEGRVASTTS

-660 DGLVHISRLADR
+660 DGLIHISRLAKH
-672 RVATVEEV
+672 RVGAVEDV

-697 PGGKEKISLRLLEN
+697 GGKEKISLRLLEN
-711 LSKKD
+711 LSAKEGSAY
-716 D
+716 

>member
-1 MEGPQTGVREVVS
+1 MVS
-14 GVSKTEVT
+14 GVSRTEV
-22 VGGRTISFETGR
+22 GLGDKKISFETGR
-34 LAKQASGSVLVRT
+34 LAKQASGAVVVRS

-67 FPLTVDIEAGMY
+67 FPLTVDVEAGMY

-91 EGRPSDQSILNA
+91 EGRPSDQAILNA

-109 IRPLWPKGFNRETHI
+109 IRPLWPKGFNKETHI
-124 VATVLSVDKK
+124 VATVLSVDKT
-134 NPYDVLALT
+134 NPYDVLALA
-143 GASAALCLS
+143 GASAALSLS
-152 EAPFGGPVGA
+152 EAPFLGPVGA
-162 VRVAKVEGEWV
+162 VRVAKVDGSWV
-173 VNPTYEEID
+173 VNPTYEQID
-182 QSPINLV
+182 QSPVNLV
-189 VAGTKDAIG
+189 VAGTSEAIS

-212 VAALEVA
+212 IAGLEVA
-219 HEAIKG
+219 HEAIKKEVEV
-225 ICSGISAWAAEVGV
+225 IRSWAAEVGA

-244 TPKVADRGLME
+244 AEKLPDRLLMD
-255 KIKESYGDRLIEAC
+255 KIKARFAGEIDQAS

-275 GRAGALAALKQELV
+275 ERANAVATVKREVLEAFAPGEDSEDPGNETAQLA
-289 SGWLPE
+289 
-295 DATEEQIAEAAGVS
+295 
-309 KAFDAVEKEHVR
+309 KAFDAVEKETVR
-321 KTIAV
+321 RVIAV

-331 DARGVDEIRPISCE
+331 DGRGVDEIREISCDIR
-345 VSVAPR
+345 VAPR

-364 VMTLLTLGAARDEQR
+364 VLTLLTLGAARDEQR
-379 VDGLDIEE
+379 VDGLDVEE

-426 VPVVP
+426 FPLIP
-431 DEEQFP
+431 DEEAFP

-461 TLAMMDAGVPIARP
+461 TLALMDAGVPIARP
-475 VAGIAMGLIKEGDD
+475 VAGIAMGLIKEKED

-505 MDFKVAGTDRG
+505 MDFKVAGTVKG

-526 TGVTFEIMRDALA
+526 TGVTFAIMRDALE

-549 DRIAE
+549 DKITE
-554 ALSGPRPE
+554 TISSPRAE
-562 LSEFAPRIATIRIDP
+562 LSDFAPRIATIRIDP

-602 DVAEDGLIKVFATDG
+602 DVAEDGLVKVFATDG
-617 KLGDQCIQRIN
+617 KLGDACIERIG

-635 VGDIVEGHVASTTS
+635 AGDIVEGRVASTTS

-660 DGLVHISRLADR
+660 DGLVHISRLADH
-672 RVATVEEV
+672 RVGTVEEV

-691 LDVQQQ
+691 LEVQMQ
-697 PGGKEKISLRLLEN
+697 GGKEKISLRLLEN
-711 LSKKD
+711 LSKKEGSVD
-716 D
+716 

>member
-1 MEGPQTGVREVVS
+1 
-14 GVSKTEVT
+14 
-22 VGGRTISFETGR
+22 
-34 LAKQASGSVLVRT
+34 
-47 GDTMVLVTA
+47 MVLVTA
-56 VVAASERNVDF
+56 VVAATERNVDF
-67 FPLTVDIEAGMY
+67 FPLTVDVEAGMY

-124 VATVLSVDKK
+124 VATILSVDKK
-134 NPYDVLALT
+134 NPYDVLALV
-143 GASAALCLS
+143 GASAALSLS
-152 EAPFGGPVGA
+152 EAPFLGPVGA
-162 VRVAKVEGEWV
+162 VRVAKVDGDWI
-173 VNPTYEEID
+173 VNPTYEEIE
-182 QSPINLV
+182 QSPVNLV

-212 VAALEVA
+212 IAGLEVA
-219 HEAIKG
+219 HEAIKEQVKT
-225 ICSGISAWAAEVGV
+225 IAAWAAEVGV

-244 TPKVADRGLME
+244 APKLPDRELMD
-255 KIKESYGDRLIEAC
+255 KIKARFGAEIVRAS

-275 GRAGALAALKQELV
+275 ERAEAVAAVKQAVLAEWPPV
-289 SGWLPE
+289 EGSGDP
-295 DATEEQIAEAAGVS
+295 AAEAAALA
-309 KAFDAVEKEHVR
+309 KAFDAVEKETVR
-321 KTIAV
+321 RSIAV

-331 DARGVDEIRPISCE
+331 DGRGVEEIRPITCE
-345 VSVAPR
+345 VGVAPR

-364 VMTLLTLGAARDEQR
+364 VLTLLTLGAARDEQR
-379 VDGLDIEE
+379 IDGLDIEE

-426 VPVVP
+426 IPVVP
-431 DEEQFP
+431 GEEVFP

-461 TLAMMDAGVPIARP
+461 TLALMDAGVPITRP

-505 MDFKVAGTDRG
+505 MDFKVAGTERG

-526 TGVTFEIMRDALA
+526 TGVTFAIMRDALA
-539 RARKARLFIL
+539 SARRARLFIL
-549 DRIAE
+549 DRITEVIA
-554 ALSGPRPE
+554 APRPH
-562 LSEFAPRIATIRIDP
+562 LSDFAPRIATVRIDP
-577 EKIGAVIGKGGET
+577 EKIGMIIGKGGET

-617 KLGDQCIQRIN
+617 KLGDACIERIN

-635 VGDIVEGHVASTTS
+635 AGDIVEGRVASTTS

-660 DGLVHISRLADR
+660 DGLIHISRLADR
-672 RVATVEEV
+672 RVATVEDV

-691 LDVQQQ
+691 LDVQMQ
-697 PGGKEKISLRLLEN
+697 GGKEKISLRLLEN
-711 LSKKD
+711 LSKKEGSVD
-716 D
+716 